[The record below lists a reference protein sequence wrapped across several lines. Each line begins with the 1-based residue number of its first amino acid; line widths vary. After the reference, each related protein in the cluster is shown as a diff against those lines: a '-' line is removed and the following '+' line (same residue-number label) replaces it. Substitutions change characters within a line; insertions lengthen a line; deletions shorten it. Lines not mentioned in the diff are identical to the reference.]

1 MTDISPIG
9 RPNAASYQSSTPKPA
24 PANSNGHGRVHGGD
38 SVEFSQAA
46 RYLSMLRELPDVRQ
60 ELVENVRAQ
69 INAGGYDSPEKIEAA
84 IDGMMEDLA

>member
-9 RPNAASYQSSTPKPA
+9 RPNAASYQSPPRSA
-24 PANSNGHGRVHGGD
+24 PASSNGQSRTVGID

-46 RYLSMLRELPDVRQ
+46 RYLSMLRQLPDVRQ
-60 ELVENVRAQ
+60 DLVESVRAQ
-69 INAGGYDSPEKIEAA
+69 IDAGGYDSADKIEAA